1 MLLNSIRLAID
12 LLCFAAGLSGI
23 LLALL
28 VYTRTPSQLIA
39 DHALTLAVWTI
50 NQAILVAFFY
60 LNAILHVINPG
71 VNAALNDASYFA
83 SGVFAALL
91 IRLLHAYFRRTP
103 GTLMTMLMAVCAL
116 TAPIPTTLLARIQ
129 PGWYDIFRIV
139 EAVKLVAFYAAL
151 VTVAWTLWR
160 IAQNIA
166 TDEIRRMLQAL
177 VIIQAVFYPV
187 MLWEGSG
194 FFEGA
199 FFTPVSSFSLFYGI
213 INITW
218 LVFVSRHIEFPV
230 VQFVNADR
238 SLDRFVTLFEISE
251 REREIVVL
259 LLDGASYKEIAARL
273 FIAHETVKS
282 HVTNI
287 YKKAGVGSKMELA
300 KTVRNS

>member
-28 VYTRTPSQLIA
+28 VYMRTPSQLIA

-50 NQAILVAFFY
+50 NQALLIAFFY
-60 LNAILHVINPG
+60 LNAIVHLVNPG
-71 VNAALNDASYFA
+71 INAALNDATYFA

-91 IRLLHAYFRRTP
+91 IRLLHAYFRRSP
-103 GTLMTMLMAVCAL
+103 GMMMTILMAVCAL
-116 TAPIPTTLLARIQ
+116 TAPIPTSLLARMQ
-129 PGWYDIFRIV
+129 PGLYDILRVV
-139 EAVKLVAFYAAL
+139 EAVKLVAFYGAL
-151 VTVAWTLWR
+151 VAVAWTLWR
-160 IAQNIA
+160 IAQNIV
-166 TDEIRRMLQAL
+166 TDEIRRMIQAI
-177 VIIQAVFYPV
+177 VIIQAGFYPV
-187 MLWEGSG
+187 MLWEGSR

-199 FFTPVSSFSLFYGI
+199 FFVPVSSFSLFYGI
-213 INITW
+213 INIVW

-238 SLDRFVTLFEISE
+238 SLERFVTLFDISE

-259 LLDGASYKEIAARL
+259 LLDGASYKEIAAKL

-300 KTVRNS
+300 KAVRNS

>member
-28 VYTRTPSQLIA
+28 VYMRTPSQLIA

-60 LNAILHVINPG
+60 LNAILHLVNPG

-83 SGVFAALL
+83 GGVFAALL

-103 GTLMTMLMAVCAL
+103 GMLMTILMAVCAL
-116 TAPIPTTLLARIQ
+116 TAPIPTTLLARMQ
-129 PGWYDIFRIV
+129 PGLYDILRIV

-151 VTVAWTLWR
+151 VAVAWTIWR
-160 IAQNIA
+160 IAQNVV
-166 TDEIRRMLQAL
+166 TDEIRKMLQAI

-199 FFTPVSSFSLFYGI
+199 FFVPVSSFSLFYGI
-213 INITW
+213 INILW

-238 SLDRFVTLFEISE
+238 SLERFVALFAISE

-259 LLDGASYKEIAARL
+259 LLDGASYKEIAAKL

-282 HVTNI
+282 HVANI

-300 KTVRNS
+300 KAVRNS